1 MNDAMP
7 TAPPPFQAFFE
18 RERVAVLRLLVG
30 MVGPQEA
37 EDCFQEAFLR
47 ALRSWPPADAGE
59 RLGGWMLTIAH
70 RVAIDR
76 LRQHASVPLEVAA
89 EPTAPPTPELAP
101 DELWDAVRRLPPKQ
115 RGAIVLRLVLDQS
128 HAQVAATLECSEE
141 AARRSYADGLA
152 AIRRQVGDGTLE
164 VTR

>member
-18 RERVAVLRLLVG
+18 RERAAVLRLLVG

-37 EDCFQEAFLR
+37 EDCFQEAFLK
-47 ALRSWPPADAGE
+47 ALRSWPPVDVGE
-59 RLGGWMLTIAH
+59 RLGAWMLTIAH

-76 LRQHASVPLEVAA
+76 IRQVAPVPLEGSA
-89 EPTAPPTPELAP
+89 EPTATPTPELAP
-101 DELWDAVRRLPPKQ
+101 DELWDAVRGLPPKQ
-115 RGAIVLRLVLDQS
+115 RGAVVLRLVLDRS
-128 HAQVAATLECSEE
+128 HAQIAATLECSEE

-152 AIRRQVGDGTLE
+152 ALRRQVGDGTLE